1 MMAFTFQYRCYLCSN
16 LRKVTV
22 PHGTM
27 LHGRVQPWVTAL
39 TCPHCNAV
47 NAVVM
52 TEGPDVL
59 PGLPFADNTTKR
71 AEK

>member
-22 PHGTM
+22 PVWGE
-27 LHGRVQPWVTAL
+27 QPRAWVNAL